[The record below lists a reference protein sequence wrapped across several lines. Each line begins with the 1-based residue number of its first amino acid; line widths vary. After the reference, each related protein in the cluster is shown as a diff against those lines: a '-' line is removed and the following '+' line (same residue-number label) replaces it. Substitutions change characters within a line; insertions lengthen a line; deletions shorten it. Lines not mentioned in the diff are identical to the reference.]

1 MTELLI
7 KLFIKN
13 SKDTKDVKVRLAY
26 GNLAGIVGILCNV
39 LLFVGKYL
47 IGTIF
52 GSIAI
57 AADAI
62 NNLSDASSNIVS
74 LIGFKLGSKK
84 ADEEHPFGH
93 ARYEY
98 LAGLVVCVIIVA
110 IGLSLAKESILKVI
124 HPSEVDCNVLMI
136 VVMLISIAVKLWM
149 SIFNKKIGMKIESD
163 TLIATA
169 ADSRNDVLTTTAVLI
184 AALVEHAT
192 GWKVDGIMG
201 ILVAVFILW
210 SGIGLAR
217 DTISPL
223 LGEGVK
229 SDFRKELTQEIMTYP
244 MVLGCHDLMMHDYGP
259 GKRYASIHV
268 EFDKDDNLL
277 ACHEVVDQIER
288 KCLEEYGTNLV
299 IHLDPVITDDVEINR
314 MQKLVRQWLA
324 DKDSRLAMHDF
335 RMHSCDDKTKVV
347 FDLVIPDE
355 LQGKEEEIKEALEN
369 FLNQGAGEEYQADIT
384 FDPETDW

>member
-1 MTELLI
+1 MMKPKTEV
-7 KLFIKN
+7 KLMKQ
-13 SKDTKDVKVRLAY
+13 KDLQDSAKRAALGKLSGLV
-26 GNLAGIVGILCNV
+26 GIFCNMGLAGSKLA
-39 LLFVGKYL
+39 VGKL
-47 IGTIF
+47 A
-52 GSIAI
+52 GSMSIT
-57 AADAI
+57 ADGL
-62 NNLSDASSNIVS
+62 NNLSDAASSIVT
-74 LIGFKLGSKK
+74 LTGFKLAEKP
-84 ADEEHPFGH
+84 ADKEHPYGH
-93 ARYEY
+93 ARFEY
-98 LAGLVVCVIIVA
+98 LASLTVSVMILF
-110 IGLSLAKESILKVI
+110 IGVELAKSSVLSMIVLLVSILVKAG
-124 HPSEVDCNVLMI
+124 LMI
-136 VVMLISIAVKLWM
+136 
-149 SIFNKKIGMKIESD
+149 FNARMGKKIDST

-184 AALVEHAT
+184 AALIEHAT

-201 ILVAVFILW
+201 ILVSVFILW

-229 SDFRKELTQEIMTYP
+229 SDFRKELTEEIMTYP
-244 MVLGCHDLMMHDYGP
+244 MVLGCHDLMVHDYGP

-268 EFDKDDNLL
+268 EFDKDDNLM

-288 KCLEEYGTNLV
+288 KCLEKYGTNLV

-324 DKDSRLAMHDF
+324 QKDSRLEMHDF
-335 RMHSCDDKTKVV
+335 RIHSCDDKIKVV

-369 FLNQGAGEEYQADIT
+369 FLNRGEGEEYQADIT
-384 FDPETDW
+384 FDPEADW

>member
-7 KLFIKN
+7 KLFVKN

-169 ADSRNDVLTTTAVLI
+169 ADSRNDVISTSAVVVATILCK
-184 AALVEHAT
+184 VT
-192 GWKVDGIMG
+192 GWNIIDGIAG
-201 ILVAVFILW
+201 IGVAVFILY
-210 SGIGLAR
+210 SGIGLIKE
-217 DTISPL
+217 TLSPL
-223 LGEGVK
+223 LGKVPAAEFVNHITEKIQSYPGV
-229 SDFRKELTQEIMTYP
+229 IG
-244 MVLGCHDLMMHDYGP
+244 VHDLMIHDYGP
-259 GKRYASIHV
+259 GNLFATVHV
-268 EFDKDDNLL
+268 EFPAETPVIEAHEIMDEIERDFQKQEHMILTIHYDPIVEESEEVAEIRTFVSQAAKELDERLSI
-277 ACHEVVDQIER
+277 HEVR
-288 KCLEEYGTNLV
+288 LV
-299 IHLDPVITDDVEINR
+299 P
-314 MQKLVRQWLA
+314 
-324 DKDSRLAMHDF
+324 
-335 RMHSCDDKTKVV
+335 
-347 FDLVIPDE
+347 
-355 LQGKEEEIKEALEN
+355 GKESSNVIFDCVKPAGFKISDSEITSYLQKRVTEWN
-369 FLNQGAGEEYQADIT
+369 PHYRCVIKV
-384 FDPETDW
+384 

>member
-1 MTELLI
+1 M
-7 KLFIKN
+7 KQ
-13 SKDTKDVKVRLAY
+13 KDVQDSAKRATLGKLSGLV
-26 GNLAGIVGILCNV
+26 GIVCNVCLAGSKLA
-39 LLFVGKYL
+39 VGKL
-47 IGTIF
+47 A
-52 GSIAI
+52 GSMSIT
-57 AADAI
+57 ADGL
-62 NNLSDASSNIVS
+62 NNLSDAASSIVT
-74 LIGFKLGSKK
+74 LTGFKLAEKP
-84 ADEEHPFGH
+84 ADKEHPYGH
-93 ARYEY
+93 ARFEY
-98 LAGLVVCVIIVA
+98 LASLTVA
-110 IGLSLAKESILKVI
+110 VMILFIGFELAKSSVEKVLHPVAVEFSLLSMIVLIASIL
-124 HPSEVDCNVLMI
+124 
-136 VVMLISIAVKLWM
+136 VKAGM
-149 SIFNKKIGMKIESD
+149 MIFNTRMGKKIDST
-163 TLIATA
+163 TLLATA

-268 EFDKDDNLL
+268 EFNKDDNLL